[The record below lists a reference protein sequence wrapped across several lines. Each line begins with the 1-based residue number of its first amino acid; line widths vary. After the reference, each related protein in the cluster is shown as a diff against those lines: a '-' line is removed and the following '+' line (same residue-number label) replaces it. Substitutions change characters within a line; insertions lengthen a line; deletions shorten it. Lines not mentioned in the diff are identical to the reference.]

1 MKDSDF
7 KKRLFNECIE
17 NLASK
22 GRSAAE
28 TNGTQPTDTQQ
39 PQGKT
44 CSTCG
49 RGFLSPQCGSCGH
62 KFNWQFW
69 TPQASPVQ

>member
-1 MKDSDF
+1 VRISKEKDMDDFRRCFPKTLAMVESLIAAQDIMK
-7 KKRLFNECIE
+7 
-17 NLASK
+17 
-22 GRSAAE
+22 SA
-28 TNGTQPTDTQQ
+28 QHIHQQ

-62 KFNWQFW
+62 KFKWQFW
-69 TPQASPVQ
+69 IP